1 MVADDEVSE
10 GEMEEE
16 EEEEDSRGPLV
27 RFSND
32 NEGYERDDD
41 PQDSMDDDDEQHI
54 GKLQSLRLTL

>member
-10 GEMEEE
+10 GEM

-41 PQDSMDDDDEQHI
+41 AQDSMDDDDEQHI
-54 GKLQSLRLTL
+54 GKLQSSLVN